1 MNTPKFNSTHQ
12 HPLVRF
18 AAFIVGPLFVFV
30 SVLLLW
36 QWLVTAREIP
46 KFILPSPW
54 QIIESAVENRQR
66 LQAASIRTIGEAAGG
81 LVVSSLL
88 GFLIASV
95 LSQSSL
101 VRRSLLPYAI
111 VFQTIPIIGVAPLLI
126 TWFGNTF
133 GTVVLIAAFISIFP
147 VISNTTT
154 GLISVD
160 HAHLDLFRLNQAN
173 RWQVFWKLQ
182 VPTSMPLAVAG
193 IKISSAACVL
203 GACVGDYFVGSA
215 QQEGLGFLI
224 FQAKDRDTGM
234 MFATLF
240 VLTVIGLVFFSV
252 TSLLCQVL
260 LLGWQERKLANR

>member
-1 MNTPKFNSTHQ
+1 MNTLKPNSTIKNK
-12 HPLVRF
+12 F
-18 AAFIVGPLFVFV
+18 AAFAGFIAGPAIVFV
-30 SVLLLW
+30 IVILLW

-54 QIIESAVENRQR
+54 QIVQSAFENRTR
-66 LQAASIRTIGEAAGG
+66 LQAATVRTICEAAGG
-81 LVVSSLL
+81 LALSSLA
-88 GFLIASV
+88 GFVIASV
-95 LSQSSL
+95 LSQSAL

-133 GTVVLIAAFISIFP
+133 STVVLIAAFISIFP

-160 HAHLDLFRLNQAN
+160 RAHLDLFRLNHAN
-173 RWQVFWKLQ
+173 RWQLFWKLQ
-182 VPTSMPLAVAG
+182 VPTSLPLAVAG
-193 IKISSAACVL
+193 IKIASAACVL

-240 VLTVIGLVFFSV
+240 VLTVIGLLFFSL
-252 TSLLCQVL
+252 TSFLCQVFL
-260 LLGWQERKLANR
+260 LRWQEQDLEDR